1 MKNHKYDYH
10 TAVGRPRGYSHPISL
25 LSFSC
30 RKERRKIT
38 VYLQGL
44 RIQECQ
50 IFRYQKGK
58 GSLAGS
64 VSAGPELY
72 FIPRE
77 RPLGTWMV
85 IM

>member
-1 MKNHKYDYH
+1 MG
-10 TAVGRPRGYSHPISL
+10 TPRGYSYPISL

-44 RIQECQ
+44 GIQECQ

-58 GSLAGS
+58 RPLTGL
-64 VSAGPELY
+64 VSAGPELH